1 MSEKQT
7 SPSPKQAS
15 ASTESATPSV
25 SGAVERTKAEIQ
37 SAWDEANEKGYWGEV
52 PDETP
57 NEAYTV
63 EGVTKAANDQKKS
76 AK

>member
-7 SPSPKQAS
+7 SPNPKPAS
-15 ASTESATPSV
+15 ASTDA
-25 SGAVERTKAEIQ
+25 TKADHGQAESQ
-37 SAWDEANEKGYWGEV
+37 AAWDEANENGYWGDV

-63 EGVTKAANDQKKS
+63 AGVTKAAKE
-76 AK
+76 AKGTK

>member
-7 SPSPKQAS
+7 TPAPKPAS
-15 ASTESATPSV
+15 ASTDAKKV
-25 SGAVERTKAEIQ
+25 ADHGKAEIQ
-37 SAWDEANEKGYWGEV
+37 AAWDEANDKGYWGEV

-63 EGVTKAANDQKKS
+63 AGVTKAAKESK
-76 AK
+76 

>member
-7 SPSPKQAS
+7 SPSPKPAS
-15 ASTESATPSV
+15 ASTDAKKV
-25 SGAVERTKAEIQ
+25 ADHGKAEIQ
-37 SAWDEANEKGYWGEV
+37 AAWDEANEKGYWGEV

-63 EGVTKAANDQKKS
+63 AGVTKAAKESK
-76 AK
+76 